1 MTSLCVAYRRRP
13 LISRSLLGVA
23 AASLI
28 VMPAWAA
35 DAPGA
40 APAVATP
47 AAEPAF
53 DIWEYEIEGNSVLTV
68 EAIERAVQPHL
79 GPGQSMRA
87 VEAARN
93 ALEAA
98 YQQAGYLTV
107 LVDIPEQRIDEGVVR
122 LSVLEGKV
130 GTLYV
135 AGSRYHSQGYIRRT
149 VAALQEG
156 TVPNFT
162 VAQQQLGALNRS
174 EDRRVVPVVKPGRL
188 PGTVDMELQVTDHLP
203 IGGSLELN
211 NNHSAGTTDT
221 RALATLRYD
230 NLFQLD
236 HSLSLTLQTAPE
248 APEQSR
254 VAIANY
260 MIPELDGDAWAL
272 SFTLSQSDVTLG
284 ETLGSTQALGK
295 GKTFGLRH
303 HHNFSLGGA
312 ASTFSAGADLKFLK
326 DRTRFGTGDLYTPL
340 RYLPFQLA
348 YTGLWSEGRD
358 SLQLNSSL
366 TFAWRRILQHDV
378 FCAHVKM
385 QDQFACK
392 NEGASGSFGAFKLD
406 GRWTQALGEGS
417 LVTRVAGQLASGPLV
432 SAEQFSLGGAETIRG
447 YLEGEVSA
455 DHAILGS
462 LEWRGP
468 NLVPRNEPAAGWT
481 DIRPLL
487 YVDMGRGHLAQPGA
501 GQASYS
507 SLYGGGFGL
516 RLSSAWLDASLDAAW
531 PGKTT
536 ANTAAGEPRVHV
548 RVTARY

>member
-1 MTSLCVAYRRRP
+1 MTPLCVARRHRFQ
-13 LISRSLLGVA
+13 IARVLLGVA
-23 AASLI
+23 AASSI
-28 VMPAWAA
+28 GMPVHAA
-35 DAPGA
+35 DVAGAPVSA
-40 APAVATP
+40 P

-79 GPGQSMRA
+79 GPGQSMNA

-162 VAQQQLGALNRS
+162 VAQQQLGALNKS
-174 EDRRVVPVVKPGRL
+174 DDRRVVPVVKPGRL

-221 RALATLRYD
+221 RLSGTLRYD

-236 HSLSLTLQTAPE
+236 HSLALTLQTAPE
-248 APEQSR
+248 APDESR
-254 VAIANY
+254 VLVANY
-260 MIPELDGDAWAL
+260 TVPEPDGDAWGL
-272 SFTLSQSDVTLG
+272 SFTLSNSNV
-284 ETLGSTQALGK
+284 ETLGGTQALGK

-303 HHNFSLGGA
+303 HHNFNLGGA

-326 DRTRFGTGDLYTPL
+326 DRINFGSSSIYTPI

-378 FCAHVKM
+378 DCVGTR
-385 QDQFACK
+385 QDQFDCK
-392 NEGASGSFGAFKLD
+392 TQGASGSFGTFRLD
-406 GRWTQALGEGS
+406 GRWTQGLGEGS

-468 NLVPRNEPAAGWT
+468 NLVPQNEPATGWT

-487 YVDMGRGHLAQPGA
+487 YVDMGRGHLAQAGG

-516 RLSSAWLDASLDAAW
+516 RLSSAWLEAALDAAW